1 MVPVFPDLSLILDNF
16 LINFFSTAV
25 VLPALIVL
33 RTLANLLKKFLK
45 SISVLLSFF
54 YIHYLFLEICD
65 LSGINF

>member
-54 YIHYLFLEICD
+54 
-65 LSGINF
+65 